1 MAERVAREME
11 LGLDGQLYKLAAP
24 IRRFD
29 AAQQPGKVSLG
40 ENTDETNPWASTL
53 SQDDLRDGIGVY
65 VMDPRSDIS
74 RIWWSDLQI
83 RHKANVVL
91 PRLAVTTNVAS
102 TDANATQLQIF
113 QEEVYAPHGTEV
125 HLRNEP
131 SDNWGASIRT
141 LLTVPTDSV
150 VGLVGGTEMLVYA
163 TGNEVDY
170 YNASVWARNT
180 TNIKYLVFHKDLLW
194 GIDVA
199 GQLYYTD
206 DLSTSWTADAKLQ
219 IPSGYVTGLRVAR
232 GPDRE
237 QHIYAMTR
245 VGPYVHDD
253 LNQRFLQT
261 DLQMPNHPN
270 SGAGSHVWNRGP
282 MFISAGNAIYSF
294 QAGSDAT
301 IIDVMGPDRDD
312 GLPSERRGVISQILS
327 SHNDLLVVLD
337 ASGSAGVSALAIRGS
352 AGMGSSRQGTFSAGS
367 GKSSILGW
375 DQRGWEAKWAAATTG
390 LAITSA
396 VVGYAHSQYR
406 LWWAYDKQVYYMNL
420 PIDVVN
426 PVQLPTQRYA
436 TGGSIEY
443 PWFDAGVSN
452 QEKLGLSV
460 FIDSTH
466 PSSSETIKIEYATDL
481 DETNY
486 TELATKTATGQK
498 EYMLPSP
505 SDVTGKVF
513 RYWKFKLTFAR
524 GGTNLNTPN
533 LHKIYLV
540 YRKRVGA
547 LWGATISVDISEDY
561 NDVSPRQQLKNLEA
575 ARYSNPLVEAVW
587 VDDDTNVQNYYVDVL
602 QLQPIERGGI
612 ASPEAA
618 IITIVEPRQSTDR

>member
-1 MAERVAREME
+1 M
-11 LGLDGQLYKLAAP
+11 GLYAL
-24 IRRFD
+24 
-29 AAQQPGKVSLG
+29 
-40 ENTDETNPWASTL
+40 
-53 SQDDLRDGIGVY
+53 
-65 VMDPRSDIS
+65 
-74 RIWWSDLQI
+74 
-83 RHKANVVL
+83 
-91 PRLAVTTNVAS
+91 
-102 TDANATQLQIF
+102 ANATQLQIF

-219 IPSGYVTGLRVAR
+219 IPSGY
-232 GPDRE
+232 
-237 QHIYAMTR
+237 
-245 VGPYVHDD
+245 
-253 LNQRFLQT
+253 
-261 DLQMPNHPN
+261 
-270 SGAGSHVWNRGP
+270 
-282 MFISAGNAIYSF
+282 
-294 QAGSDAT
+294 
-301 IIDVMGPDRDD
+301 VMGPDRDD

-486 TELATKTATGQK
+486 TELATKTATGQS
-498 EYMLPSP
+498 EYMLPSA